1 MFVVRT
7 VENLAN
13 SVGKLV
19 CSEKSIGF
27 DHLAL
32 AVNPLRFDGV
42 QPRALLRKQATDD
55 PYPLT
60 ALFDSAV
67 VGTEPTPHLF
77 GDVPTGVVPDENEN
91 LLANGF
97 ELSHA
102 PLEKARRYRR
112 NRPPVHEPDPP
123 PIESGQVESVT
134 AYGFRLGVVLGDR
147 PLDEARGLALL
158 GPGAEGGQ
166 GHPAPPA
173 LVQEAHRPLGV
184 GSGDFHQSLAPP
196 FFFRRRARGKLSTA
210 SPASSEPREPA
221 KASPVPSPPR
231 GALRRYCNPSPETYP
246 EDALARPL

>member
-19 CSEKSIGF
+19 CSEKSVGF

-32 AVNPLRFDGV
+32 CVNPLRFDGV

-55 PYPLT
+55 PYSLT

-67 VGTEPTPHLF
+67 VGTEPTPHFF
-77 GDVPTGVVPDENEN
+77 GDVPRSVVPDENEN
-91 LLANGF
+91 LLANGL

-112 NRPPVHEPDPP
+112 NRPPVHEPDPR

-134 AYGFRLGVVLGDR
+134 AYGFRSFAGSSLATDRWMRRGGLPSSAQALSVGRATRLHQHSSKKPTAHSGSAPATSISRSRRLFSFVQGVGGGYP
-147 PLDEARGLALL
+147 PLRS
-158 GPGAEGGQ
+158 
-166 GHPAPPA
+166 HPANPEQARKRRP
-173 LVQEAHRPLGV
+173 HRL
-184 GSGDFHQSLAPP
+184 
-196 FFFRRRARGKLSTA
+196 
-210 SPASSEPREPA
+210 PR
-221 KASPVPSPPR
+221 
-231 GALRRYCNPSPETYP
+231 
-246 EDALARPL
+246 DALFGESLFEGRL

>member
-13 SVGKLV
+13 SVGKPV
-19 CSEKSIGF
+19 CSEKSVGF

-32 AVNPLRFDGV
+32 AVNPLRFDGI

-67 VGTEPTPHLF
+67 VATEPTPHLF

-102 PLEKARRYRR
+102 PLQKARRYRR

-134 AYGFRLGVVLGDR
+134 AYGFRLGVVFGDR
-147 PLDEARGLALL
+147 WMRRGGLPSSAQALSVGRATRLHQHSSKKPTAQVSGLALATSISRSRRL
-158 GPGAEGGQ
+158 
-166 GHPAPPA
+166 
-173 LVQEAHRPLGV
+173 
-184 GSGDFHQSLAPP
+184 
-196 FFFRRRARGKLSTA
+196 FFFHTGGRGRLSTA
-210 SPASSEPREPA
+210 SPASSEPPAGA
-221 KASPVPSPPR
+221 KASPAPSPPR
-231 GALRRYCNPSPETYP
+231 RALR
-246 EDALARPL
+246 

>member
-19 CSEKSIGF
+19 CSEKSVGF

-42 QPRALLRKQATDD
+42 QPRALLGKQATDD

-60 ALFDSAV
+60 AFFDSAV

-77 GDVPTGVVPDENEN
+77 GDVPRSVVPDENEN

-102 PLEKARRYRR
+102 PLEKALRYRR
-112 NRPPVHEPDPP
+112 NRPPVHEPDPR

-158 GPGAEGGQ
+158 GPGVERGQ

-184 GSGDFHQSLAPP
+184 GSGDFHQSVAPP
-196 FFFRRRARGKLSTA
+196 LRPSQESTGSSGIRTLSESGGA
-210 SPASSEPREPA
+210 SPATPRRSSGRKRRGSSSGARTSLGGREG
-221 KASPVPSPPR
+221 PSR
-231 GALRRYCNPSPETYP
+231 
-246 EDALARPL
+246 

>member
-19 CSEKSIGF
+19 CSEKSVGF

-112 NRPPVHEPDPP
+112 NRPPVHEPDPR

-158 GPGAEGGQ
+158 GPGVERG
-166 GHPAPPA
+166 
-173 LVQEAHRPLGV
+173 LGV
-184 GSGDFHQSLAPP
+184 GSGDFHQSVAPP
-196 FFFRRRARGKLSTA
+196 FFLSYKGSGRLSTA
-210 SPASSEPREPA
+210 SPASSEPRAGA
-221 KASPVPSPPR
+221 KASPAPSPPR
-231 GALRRYCNPSPETYP
+231 RALR
-246 EDALARPL
+246 